1 MTDKQIE
8 KCKQDETYI
17 YTLCNQSPLTTT
29 QLKFTKFIL
38 GVGKHCPNMTIFG
51 ESAAIPLQSR
61 AHIHMLKFWDRIK
74 NMDASTLVNMAYRE
88 NISMDTN
95 WCKTIQVL
103 NAKYSLHSRQYES
116 KDFPALVKKEIKSDF
131 VRLWKSR
138 ISNPEIE
145 KKLHLYSKIKKDF
158 KIDSYTE
165 LPFRDRQMISKMLC
179 VSHNLEIETGRW
191 KPDTPRE
198 NRICQLC
205 PLGKVEDE
213 VHFIAECPTY
223 GEIRKQYLG
232 STTYTNIEL
241 LFSEK
246 DPASVAAFLRKAYS
260 LREKILEEK
269 SEKYHIAHKKG
280 LKMSIRKG
288 PKKGLICNVESD
300 GLKIKL
306 KTVPIK

>member
-1 MTDKQIE
+1 MYNAENQTAMTHKQIE
-8 KCKQDETYI
+8 RCKQDQTHI

-38 GVGKHCPNMTIFG
+38 GVGKNCPNMTIFG
-51 ESAAIPLQSR
+51 ESAAIPLLSR

-145 KKLHLYSKIKKDF
+145 KKLHLYSKLKKR
-158 KIDSYTE
+158 
-165 LPFRDRQMISKMLC
+165 LQ
-179 VSHNLEIETGRW
+179 
-191 KPDTPRE
+191 
-198 NRICQLC
+198 NRSL
-205 PLGKVEDE
+205 
-213 VHFIAECPTY
+213 H
-223 GEIRKQYLG
+223 R
-232 STTYTNIEL
+232 TTL
-241 LFSEK
+241 Q
-246 DPASVAAFLRKAYS
+246 
-260 LREKILEEK
+260 
-269 SEKYHIAHKKG
+269 G
-280 LKMSIRKG
+280 
-288 PKKGLICNVESD
+288 
-300 GLKIKL
+300 
-306 KTVPIK
+306 